1 MAVSSFYTEF
11 LSNIARQ
18 HARSNNVKYFMMGLS
33 FILLVW
39 VGTFVMMVE

>member
-1 MAVSSFYTEF
+1 
-11 LSNIARQ
+11 
-18 HARSNNVKYFMMGLS
+18 MMGLS

>member
-1 MAVSSFYTEF
+1 M
-11 LSNIARQ
+11 
-18 HARSNNVKYFMMGLS
+18 KYFMMGLS